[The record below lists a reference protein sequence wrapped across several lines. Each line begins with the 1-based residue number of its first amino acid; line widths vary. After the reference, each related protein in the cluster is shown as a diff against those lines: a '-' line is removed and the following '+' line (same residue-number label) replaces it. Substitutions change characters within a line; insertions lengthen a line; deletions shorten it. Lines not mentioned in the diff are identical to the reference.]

1 MNWLVFLMTTGI
13 FLAIY
18 SFNII
23 LIKIPT
29 AFFIEVG
36 KKPSQNLYEI
46 TNLPNS
52 QRNPE
57 KEE

>member
-1 MNWLVFLMTTGI
+1 M
-13 FLAIY
+13 
-18 SFNII
+18 
-23 LIKIPT
+23 